1 MKILMIAPQ
10 PFFTP
15 RGTPFSVLYRLHALS
30 KLGHTIDLVTYH
42 LGKSIAIE
50 NVTIY
55 RIPNIPFVRHIDVG
69 PSKTKVLLDIFI
81 ILKALRLLIQQ
92 DYDVIHSHEEAGF
105 FSTYLSKMFGVKHLY
120 DMHSSLPQQLDNFRF
135 TKSKF
140 MVNLFK
146 KLEEKTIRNADAVIT
161 ICPDLFH
168 YVKEMFPNK
177 NHVLI
182 ENVVENELVLGG
194 DSQTS
199 LDIFGLYNSNKNLKI
214 LYTGTFESYQG
225 IDLLIESARR
235 VIKRHKEIS
244 FILVGGSQKQ
254 VDEYKKIVN
263 EYHLNENFIFT
274 GQVWPNLLQKFID
287 LADILVTPRI
297 SGNNTPLKIYSYL
310 RSGKPIV
317 ATNHPTHT
325 QVLNN
330 GVAILTECTPESF
343 AEGISRLIRNKDL
356 MEEISRNA
364 KKLAEEKYSYEIYI
378 SRTKSIYKDLEKKI
392 YSRT

>member
-30 KLGHTIDLVTYH
+30 ELGHSIDLVTYH
-42 LGKSIAIE
+42 LGQNITIK
-50 NVTIY
+50 NVTIH

-69 PSKTKVLLDIFI
+69 PSKKKMLLDVFI

-105 FSTYLSKMFGVKHLY
+105 FSTWLCKMFGLKHLY

-135 TKSKF
+135 TKFKF
-140 MVNLFK
+140 IVNLFK
-146 KLEEKTIRNADAVIT
+146 KLEKKTIRDADAVIT
-161 ICPDLFH
+161 ICPELFN
-168 YVKEMFPNK
+168 YVKGMFPDK

-182 ENVVENELVLGG
+182 ENVVENELVLGS
-194 DSQTS
+194 DIETS
-199 LDIFGLYNSNKNLKI
+199 LDISGRYNSNKNLKV
-214 LYTGTFESYQG
+214 LYTGTFEPYQG
-225 IDLLIESARR
+225 LDLLIKSAKR
-235 VIKRHKEIS
+235 VIERYKKVS
-244 FILVGGSQKQ
+244 FILVGGNQKQ
-254 VDEYKKIVN
+254 VDEYKKIVKKN
-263 EYHLNENFIFT
+263 HLSENFVFI

-297 SGNNTPLKIYSYL
+297 QGNNTPLKIYSYL

-330 GVAILTECTPESF
+330 SVAILTECTPESF
-343 AEGISRLIRNKDL
+343 AEGISRLIENKDL

-378 SRTKSIYKDLEKKI
+378 SRVKSIYEDLEKRI

>member
-42 LGKSIAIE
+42 LGKNIAIE

-69 PSKTKVLLDIFI
+69 PSKKKVLLDIFI
-81 ILKALRLLIQQ
+81 ILKAFRLLIQQ

-105 FSTYLSKMFGVKHLY
+105 FSTYLSKMFGLKHLY

-140 MVNLFK
+140 IVNLFK

-161 ICPDLFH
+161 ICPELFH
-168 YVKEMFPNK
+168 YVKEMFPDK

-194 DSQTS
+194 DSETS
-199 LDIFGLYNSNKNLKI
+199 LDIFGLSYANKDFKV
-214 LYTGTFESYQG
+214 LYTGTFEPYQG

-235 VIKRHKEIS
+235 VIQRHKEIL
-244 FILVGGSQKQ
+244 FILVGGSQEQ
-254 VDEYKKIVN
+254 VDEYKRLVN
-263 EYHLNENFIFT
+263 KHHLNENFIFT

-287 LADILVTPRI
+287 LADILVSPRI
-297 SGNNTPLKIYSYL
+297 QGNNTPLKIYSYL

-330 GVAILTECTPESF
+330 SVAILTECTPQSF
-343 AEGISRLIRNKDL
+343 AEGISRLIENKDL

-378 SRTKSIYKDLEKKI
+378 SRTKSIFEDLEKRI